1 MKVKKEALGEPYI
14 IHPLNVAYILAS
26 IGLDDAT
33 ICAALLH
40 DVVEDTDITNE
51 DLVELFGTEIA
62 GMVKGVTKL
71 STIQFGSVEETQV
84 ENYRRMFLAMG
95 KDIRVILIKL
105 ADRLHNMRTL
115 KYINRDRQIAN
126 AKETLELYAPLAN
139 RLGLYAIKAE
149 LEDLGFKYL
158 YPDEY
163 HELVEGINKK
173 KDERL
178 KFIQKIMEDIRV
190 QLKKQRI
197 DAEVTG
203 RAKHL
208 YSIYRKMKRDNCTL
222 DQIYDLFAMRII
234 VNSVKDCYAALGVV
248 HEMYSPMPGRFKD
261 YIAVPKPNMY
271 QSIHTTLLGEKG
283 VPFEVQIRTWDMH
296 RIAEYG
302 IAAHWAYKEANFLGR
317 GKQNVI
323 VTDDKLAWLREALE
337 WQKDLED
344 PEQFLENL
352 KTELFE
358 DEVYVFTPKG
368 LIKVLPKGAT
378 PIDFAYSIHA
388 EIGNHMV
395 GAKINSKM
403 VPIITELKSGDIV
416 EIITSDNSKGPSL
429 DWLKFI
435 KSTSA
440 KTKINSWFKKEKRS
454 ENIEKGKEL
463 IEKELKRLGL
473 SYEKVFKTDYINA
486 MLNRYKYKDLEEMYA
501 AVGFGSNS
509 PTKIIARMLIEYR
522 KDHKEDEI
530 EEKLEQI
537 AKLKEEKKRYKASN
551 GIIVKGID
559 NCLVK
564 LSKCCNPL
572 PGDEI
577 IGYITKGRGVSVHRK
592 DCVNVEELL
601 KEENRIIEVYWAEQ
615 KQAQYNVDIEIYA
628 NDRIG
633 LLADITK
640 TIATTKA
647 NIIAVNTRTGKDRM
661 AVIEITLETKNL
673 DELNDILKAVRKI
686 DSVYEVKRK
695 KV

>member
-1 MKVKKEALGEPYI
+1 
-14 IHPLNVAYILAS
+14 
-26 IGLDDAT
+26 
-33 ICAALLH
+33 
-40 DVVEDTDITNE
+40 
-51 DLVELFGTEIA
+51 
-62 GMVKGVTKL
+62 
-71 STIQFGSVEETQV
+71 
-84 ENYRRMFLAMG
+84 
-95 KDIRVILIKL
+95 
-105 ADRLHNMRTL
+105 
-115 KYINRDRQIAN
+115 
-126 AKETLELYAPLAN
+126 
-139 RLGLYAIKAE
+139 
-149 LEDLGFKYL
+149 
-158 YPDEY
+158 
-163 HELVEGINKK
+163 
-173 KDERL
+173 
-178 KFIQKIMEDIRV
+178 
-190 QLKKQRI
+190 
-197 DAEVTG
+197 
-203 RAKHL
+203 
-208 YSIYRKMKRDNCTL
+208 
-222 DQIYDLFAMRII
+222 
-234 VNSVKDCYAALGVV
+234 
-248 HEMYSPMPGRFKD
+248 MPGRFKD

-296 RIAEYG
+296 KVAEYG

-323 VTDDKLAWLREALE
+323 VTEDKLSWLREALE
-337 WQKDLED
+337 WQKDLQD

-440 KTKINSWFKKEKRS
+440 KTKINSWFKKENRS

-486 MLNRYKYKDLEEMYA
+486 MLNRYKYKDIDEMYA

-509 PTKIIARMLIEYR
+509 PTKVIARMLIEYR
-522 KDHKEDEI
+522 KHNKEDEI
-530 EEKLEQI
+530 EEKLEELS
-537 AKLKEEKKRYKASN
+537 KPREERKKHKPSN

-577 IGYITKGRGVSVHRK
+577 IGYITKGRGVSIHRK

-601 KEENRIIEVYWAEQ
+601 KEENRIIEVSWAEQ
-615 KQAQYNVDIEIYA
+615 KQVQYNVDIAIYA

-647 NIIAVNTRTGKDRM
+647 NIIAVNTRTGKDKM

-673 DELNDILKAVRKI
+673 EELNTIFKAVRKI